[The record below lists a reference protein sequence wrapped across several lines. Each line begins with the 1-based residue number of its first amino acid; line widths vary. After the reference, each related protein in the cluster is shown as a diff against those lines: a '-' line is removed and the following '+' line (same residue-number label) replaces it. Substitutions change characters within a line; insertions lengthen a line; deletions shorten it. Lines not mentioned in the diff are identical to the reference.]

1 MNGSERGGRSKDL
14 NISMP
19 QRIVQR
25 QRSRNHRPVRLV
37 GRKHGKRA
45 RICKKTRHV
54 MQRPYRRIIHHRMGI
69 VEVKSVGKWL
79 QYATVMPTRSS
90 ASTVL
95 GFNFEEIGIVEGK
108 EFSKPCWLALR
119 ALKWGSFLPRNSYRC
134 WFRLCRAFFTF
145 FLPFLGHINSK
156 L

>member
-1 MNGSERGGRSKDL
+1 
-14 NISMP
+14 MP
-19 QRIVQR
+19 QRIVQH

-54 MQRPYRRIIHHRMGI
+54 TQRSYRRIIHHRMGI

-90 ASTVL
+90 AT
-95 GFNFEEIGIVEGK
+95 
-108 EFSKPCWLALR
+108 
-119 ALKWGSFLPRNSYRC
+119 RC
-134 WFRLCRAFFTF
+134 WASILKRLASLNARSLANPAG
-145 FLPFLGHINSK
+145 LPSVPLNGALSCPETATGAGSGYAELSLHFSYLFSAILIVNFSHISAPK
-156 L
+156 PGLC